1 MCWLAVKYF
10 TNLNLCEKFVLLKSM
25 ETMWLKSKNFAIY
38 NFVVISFIFYNDH
51 KQIIISN
58 KMYMYVK
65 EIKNM
70 LLSNEFE
77 VLCMI

>member
-1 MCWLAVKYF
+1 MIKVQKF
-10 TNLNLCEKFVLLKSM
+10 T
-25 ETMWLKSKNFAIY
+25 IY
-38 NFVVISFIFYNDH
+38 NFVVISFIFHNDH